1 MSDPDTI
8 VDAPNDRPLSRN
20 RDFRLLAVSQ
30 GISSVGD
37 LVAVTALPLLVLQ
50 LTGSGVAMGVVLA
63 IQALT
68 DFAFG
73 LFAGAYADRTDR
85 KRMMVIADV
94 GRAIL
99 TALIPISAVAG
110 GPTMAV
116 IVAVAGPLSILRS
129 MFRAGYIS
137 SLPSLVGREHLA
149 RANGIL
155 ESVYSSSV
163 IVGPVIAGFL
173 SAAIGPG
180 PTLAIDA
187 VSFAIS
193 SIGLFLMTTDLH
205 APLDRPQT
213 HILADVREGIAY
225 VVGHPVLRSAVL
237 LFGLYSAVVA
247 PLIVA
252 MAVRITRDLGES
264 EEVFGI
270 VVASFG
276 FGAVAGSLVAAR
288 LGRRANVVLVLLGG
302 ILVTGV
308 TILGLAAF
316 DTIPA
321 LVVFTLLGGLS
332 ETLVSVTYVT
342 LRASVSPDA
351 LLGRIGSTARVFS
364 LGVQPIGLLAGG
376 LLIDSVGGT
385 QTIVVIGLA
394 SCVLALGFV
403 PVRALREA
411 TLAPAAPA

>member
-1 MSDPDTI
+1 MSDVADLDPA
-8 VDAPNDRPLSRN
+8 DALPLSRN

-37 LVAVTALPLLVLQ
+37 LVGVTALPLLVLQ
-50 LTGSGVAMGVVLA
+50 LTGSAVALGVVLA

-73 LFAGAYADRTDR
+73 LFAGALADRGDR
-85 KRMMVIADV
+85 KRMMVGADV
-94 GRAIL
+94 GRAVL
-99 TALIPISAVAG
+99 TAHIPVSAIAG
-110 GPTMAV
+110 GPTMAI
-116 IVAVAGPLSILRS
+116 IVAVAAPLSVFRS
-129 MFRAGYIS
+129 LFRAGYIS
-137 SLPSLVGREHLA
+137 SLPNLVGRSHLA
-149 RANGIL
+149 RANGLL
-155 ESVYSSSV
+155 ESIYSSSV
-163 IVGPVIAGFL
+163 IIGPVIAGFL

-187 VSFAIS
+187 ASFGVSA
-193 SIGLFLMTTDLH
+193 IGLFLMTTDLH
-205 APLDRPQT
+205 APLDRPRS
-213 HILADVREGIAY
+213 HILADVREGIAF
-225 VVGHPVLRSAVL
+225 VVRHPVLRSAVL

-252 MAVRITRDLGES
+252 IAVRITLDLGQS

-276 FGAVAGSLVAAR
+276 FGAVAGALVVAR

-302 ILVTGV
+302 IAFTGL

-316 DTIPA
+316 DA
-321 LVVFTLLGGLS
+321 VAAMVLFTLLGGLS

-342 LRASVSPDA
+342 LRTAVSPDA

-376 LLIDSVGGT
+376 LLIDSIGGT
-385 QTIVVIGLA
+385 STIAVIGVA
-394 SCVLALGFV
+394 ACVLALAFA
-403 PVRALREA
+403 PARALRHA
-411 TLAPAAPA
+411 SLSPAQAA

>member
-1 MSDPDTI
+1 MSDVADLDPA
-8 VDAPNDRPLSRN
+8 DALPLSRN

-37 LVAVTALPLLVLQ
+37 LVGVTALPLLVLQ
-50 LTGSGVAMGVVLA
+50 LTGSAVALGVVLA

-73 LFAGAYADRTDR
+73 LFAGALADRGDR
-85 KRMMVIADV
+85 KRMMVGADV
-94 GRAIL
+94 GRAVL
-99 TALIPISAVAG
+99 TALIPVSAIAG
-110 GPTMAV
+110 GPTMAI
-116 IVAVAGPLSILRS
+116 IVAVAAPLSVFRS
-129 MFRAGYIS
+129 LFRAGYIS
-137 SLPSLVGREHLA
+137 SLPNLVGRSHLA
-149 RANGIL
+149 RANGLL
-155 ESVYSSSV
+155 ESIYSSSV
-163 IVGPVIAGFL
+163 IIGPVIAGFL

-187 VSFAIS
+187 ASFGVSA
-193 SIGLFLMTTDLH
+193 IGLFLMTTDLH
-205 APLDRPQT
+205 APLDRPRS
-213 HILADVREGIAY
+213 HILADVREGIAF
-225 VVGHPVLRSAVL
+225 VVRHPVLRSAVL

-252 MAVRITRDLGES
+252 IAVRITLDLGQS

-276 FGAVAGSLVAAR
+276 FGAVAGALVVAR

-302 ILVTGV
+302 IAFTGL

-316 DTIPA
+316 DA
-321 LVVFTLLGGLS
+321 VAAMVLFTLLGGLS

-342 LRASVSPDA
+342 LRTAASPDA

-376 LLIDSVGGT
+376 LLIDSIGGT
-385 QTIVVIGLA
+385 STIAVIGVA
-394 SCVLALGFV
+394 ACVLALAFA
-403 PVRALREA
+403 PVRALRHA
-411 TLAPAAPA
+411 SLSPAQAA

>member
-1 MSDPDTI
+1 MPDAGVDRDPG
-8 VDAPNDRPLSRN
+8 DRPLARN
-20 RDFRLLAVSQ
+20 RDFRLLAISQ

-50 LTGSGVAMGVVLA
+50 LTGSAVALGVVLA

-73 LFAGAYADRTDR
+73 LFAGALADRGDR
-85 KRMMVIADV
+85 KRMMVAADV
-94 GRAIL
+94 GRAFL
-99 TALIPISAVAG
+99 TALIPISAIAG
-110 GPTMAV
+110 GPTMAI
-116 IVAVAGPLSILRS
+116 IVAVAAPLSVFRS
-129 MFRAGYIS
+129 LFRAGYIS
-137 SLPSLVGREHLA
+137 SLPNLVGRSHLA

-155 ESVYSSSV
+155 ESIYSSSV

-180 PTLAIDA
+180 ATLAIDA
-187 VSFAIS
+187 ASFAVS
-193 SIGLFLMTTDLH
+193 AIGLFLMTTDLH
-205 APLDRPQT
+205 APLDRPPS

-225 VVGHPVLRSAVL
+225 VVRHPVLRSAVL

-252 MAVRITRDLGES
+252 MAVRITRDLGQS

-276 FGAVAGSLVAAR
+276 FGAVAGALVVAR
-288 LGRRANVVLVLLGG
+288 LGRRANVVLVMLGG
-302 ILVTGV
+302 IAFTGL

-316 DTIPA
+316 DTVA
-321 LVVFTLLGGLS
+321 AMVLFTLLGGLS

-342 LRASVSPDA
+342 LRAAVSPDA

-376 LLIDSVGGT
+376 LLIDSIGGT
-385 QTIVVIGLA
+385 STIAVIGLA
-394 SCVLALGFV
+394 ACVLALAFA
-403 PVRALREA
+403 PVRALRHA
-411 TLAPAAPA
+411 SLAPVQAA

>member
-1 MSDPDTI
+1 MSDVADLDPA
-8 VDAPNDRPLSRN
+8 DALPLSRN

-37 LVAVTALPLLVLQ
+37 LVGVTALPLLVLQ
-50 LTGSGVAMGVVLA
+50 LTGSAVALGVVLA

-73 LFAGAYADRTDR
+73 LFAGALADRGDR
-85 KRMMVIADV
+85 KRMMVGADV
-94 GRAIL
+94 GRAVL
-99 TALIPISAVAG
+99 TALIPVSAIAG
-110 GPTMAV
+110 GPTMAI
-116 IVAVAGPLSILRS
+116 IVAVAAPLSVFRS
-129 MFRAGYIS
+129 LFRAGYIS
-137 SLPSLVGREHLA
+137 SLPNLVGRSHLA
-149 RANGIL
+149 RANGLL
-155 ESVYSSSV
+155 ESIYSSSV
-163 IVGPVIAGFL
+163 IIGPVIAGFL

-187 VSFAIS
+187 ASFGVSA
-193 SIGLFLMTTDLH
+193 IGLFLMTTDLH
-205 APLDRPQT
+205 APLDRPRS
-213 HILADVREGIAY
+213 HILADVREGIAF
-225 VVGHPVLRSAVL
+225 VVRHPVLRSAVL

-252 MAVRITRDLGES
+252 IAVRITLDLGQS

-276 FGAVAGSLVAAR
+276 FGAVAGALVVAR

-302 ILVTGV
+302 IAFTGL

-316 DTIPA
+316 DA
-321 LVVFTLLGGLS
+321 VAAMVLFTLLGGLS

-342 LRASVSPDA
+342 LRTAVSPDA

-376 LLIDSVGGT
+376 LLIDSIGGT
-385 QTIVVIGLA
+385 STIAVIGVA
-394 SCVLALGFV
+394 ACVLALAFA
-403 PVRALREA
+403 PVRALRHA
-411 TLAPAAPA
+411 SLSPAQAA